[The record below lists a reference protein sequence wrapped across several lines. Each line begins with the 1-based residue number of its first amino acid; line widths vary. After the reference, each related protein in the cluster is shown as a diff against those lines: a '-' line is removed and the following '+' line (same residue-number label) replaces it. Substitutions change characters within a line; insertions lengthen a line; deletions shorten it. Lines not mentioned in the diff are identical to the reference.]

1 MVGEVDGFIEGRNEN
16 KYLIFSSTDG
26 NKEVLEK
33 YIKLWDEIKFLIKKI
48 NGGKEG
54 EYKKDFTKIKFNSD
68 DNLPMGRIFKLRML
82 TIVVRSFFLRR
93 W

>member
-16 KYLIFSSTDG
+16 KYLIFCSTDG

-48 NGGKEG
+48 NGGK
-54 EYKKDFTKIKFNSD
+54 
-68 DNLPMGRIFKLRML
+68 
-82 TIVVRSFFLRR
+82 
-93 W
+93 